1 MSVLR
6 FIYLFFPFTTYF
18 GSCVVVKPNDFVDV
32 FNYDRIQ
39 GGILSLVI
47 DDPTGAYDCCIW

>member
-6 FIYLFFPFTTYF
+6 FIYIFFPFTTYF
-18 GSCVVVKPNDFVDV
+18 GSCVVVKPNNFVDV

-39 GGILSLVI
+39 GGILSRVI
-47 DDPTGAYDCCIW
+47 DDPTGA